1 MYMCHTYMGPAL
13 AVSSEEVSDSILV
26 AQIMAGD
33 QCAFEMLVSR
43 YVASL
48 FAFVGRYIDDYDQ
61 ADDILQHVFL
71 QLYLSTPMLRVGKSV
86 KPWLFRVAR
95 NGCLDELRRKRPLL
109 FSELKAQGHGDE
121 DEPLPVEMLPD
132 TSPLPQDVVEQH
144 DTQWAL
150 RRAIQT
156 LSPKMRRVVIL
167 RYEGQLSFAEI
178 GQTLTIWSRRQGPTS
193 FVRSTCSARHSPL
206 RGRWH
211 RGERIILLASFDVKG
226 RASLMKTWWATLS

>member
-1 MYMCHTYMGPAL
+1 VYMCHTYMGPSS

-26 AQIMAGD
+26 AQTMAGD

-43 YVASL
+43 YAASL

-61 ADDILQHVFL
+61 AGDILQHVFL
-71 QLYLSTPMLRVGKSV
+71 QLYLSTPTLRVGKSV

-109 FSELKAQGHGDE
+109 FSELKAPGHGDE
-121 DEPLPVEMLPD
+121 DEPSPVEMLPD

-144 DTQWAL
+144 DTQQAL

-156 LSPKMRRVVIL
+156 LSPKMRQVVLL

-178 GQTLTIWSRRQGPTS
+178 GQTLTIPEATAKSY
-193 FVRSTCSARHSPL
+193 FLRSKHLL
-206 RGRWH
+206 R
-211 RGERIILLASFDVKG
+211 
-226 RASLMKTWWATLS
+226 ATLAAQRQVASG

>member
-1 MYMCHTYMGPAL
+1 VYMCHTYMGPAS

-71 QLYLSTPMLRVGKSV
+71 QPYLSTPMLRVGKSV

-95 NGCLDELRRKRPLL
+95 NRCLDELRRKRPLL
-109 FSELKAQGHGDE
+109 FSELKAPGHGDE
-121 DEPLPVEMLPD
+121 HEPSPVEMLPD
-132 TSPLPQDVVEQH
+132 TSPLPH
-144 DTQWAL
+144 
-150 RRAIQT
+150 
-156 LSPKMRRVVIL
+156 VVIL

-178 GQTLTIWSRRQGPTS
+178 GQTLTIPEATARTY
-193 FVRSTCSARHSPL
+193 FMRSKHLL
-206 RGRWH
+206 R
-211 RGERIILLASFDVKG
+211 
-226 RASLMKTWWATLS
+226 ATLAAQRQAASG

>member
-1 MYMCHTYMGPAL
+1 MYMYHIYMGSAP

-26 AQIMAGD
+26 AQTMAGD
-33 QCAFEMLVSR
+33 HCALEMLVSR
-43 YVASL
+43 YAASL

-61 ADDILQHVFL
+61 AGDILQHVFL
-71 QLYLSTPMLRVGKSV
+71 QLYLSAPTLRVGNSV

-109 FSELKAQGHGDE
+109 FSELKAPGHGDE
-121 DEPLPVEMLPD
+121 DEPSPVEMLPD
-132 TSPLPQDVVEQH
+132 TSPPPQDVVEQH

-156 LSPKMRRVVIL
+156 LSPKMRQVVLL

-178 GQTLTIWSRRQGPTS
+178 GRTLTIPEATARTY
-193 FVRSTCSARHSPL
+193 FLRSKHLL
-206 RGRWH
+206 R
-211 RGERIILLASFDVKG
+211 
-226 RASLMKTWWATLS
+226 ATLAAQRRVASE

>member
-1 MYMCHTYMGPAL
+1 VCMCHTYMGPAS

-26 AQIMAGD
+26 AQTMAGD

-43 YVASL
+43 YAASL

-61 ADDILQHVFL
+61 AGDILQHVFL
-71 QLYLSTPMLRVGKSV
+71 QLYLSTPTLRVGKSV

-109 FSELKAQGHGDE
+109 FSELKAPGHGDE
-121 DEPLPVEMLPD
+121 DEPSPVEMLPD

-144 DTQWAL
+144 DTQRAL
-150 RRAIQT
+150 RQAIQT
-156 LSPKMRRVVIL
+156 LSPKMRQVVLL

-178 GQTLTIWSRRQGPTS
+178 GQTLTIPEATAKSY
-193 FVRSTCSARHSPL
+193 FLRSKHLL
-206 RGRWH
+206 R
-211 RGERIILLASFDVKG
+211 
-226 RASLMKTWWATLS
+226 ATLAAQRQVPSG